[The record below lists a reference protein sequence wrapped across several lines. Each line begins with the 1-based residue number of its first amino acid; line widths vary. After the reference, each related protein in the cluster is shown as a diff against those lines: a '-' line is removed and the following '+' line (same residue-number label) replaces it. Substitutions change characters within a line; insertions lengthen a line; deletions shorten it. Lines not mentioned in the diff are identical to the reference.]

1 MGAPAERR
9 ARFSLGPQVCFR
21 GCRDG
26 DSISPGSTRVTETLK
41 NMKTITKKFYLALGL
56 SEKDILA
63 INRELSLPAGLKL
76 SPFARPHRIDML
88 REAIGWPKGTNQ
100 EKRKITKLYKGG
112 GFAVAVGKPGKEAA
126 LTFKRKHYITG
137 KTTNNPNDMNP
148 FVMKRSKKVGNDL
161 TFGALFEQI
170 EHLMRA
176 DLLGLE
182 LLGMLI
188 FRMAFMLDHK
198 QNQEGH
204 WRYTPPKTSLSIL
217 KKRLPK
223 VGEIPVDIFL
233 YFLDVLAL
241 NEDVKMHTLGYE
253 NAQHDYGRVNTLLT
267 FTHLVAVLLNRRS
280 LAKFAGAFARPPS
293 GMAPLPKIKG
303 LFETY
308 PLLSPDFR

>member
-1 MGAPAERR
+1 ME
-9 ARFSLGPQVCFR
+9 
-21 GCRDG
+21 
-26 DSISPGSTRVTETLK
+26 
-41 NMKTITKKFYLALGL
+41 NITKNFYLALGI

-63 INRELSLPAGLKL
+63 INKELSLSVGLKL
-76 SPFARPHRIDML
+76 SPFARPRRVEIL
-88 REAIGWPKGTNQ
+88 KESIGWPKSGSQ
-100 EKRKITKLYKGG
+100 EKRKITEIYKSGD
-112 GFAVAVGKPGKEAA
+112 FVVAVGKPGKEAA
-126 LTFKRKHYITG
+126 PDFKRKHYITG
-137 KTTNNPNDMNP
+137 ETTNNKNDMNP
-148 FVMKRSKKVGNDL
+148 FIMTKGKKVGNDL

-176 DLLGLE
+176 DMFGLE

-188 FRMAFMLDHK
+188 FRMAFMLDHE
-198 QNQEGH
+198 QNQKNQ
-204 WRYTPPKTSLSIL
+204 WRYIPPKTSLVIL
-217 KKRLPK
+217 KKRLPE
-223 VGEIPVDIFL
+223 VGGVPVDVFL

-267 FTHLVAVLLNRRS
+267 FAHLIAVLLNRRS